1 LDCSKTQQ
9 TPAPIAGTASQLDL
23 VVTINVSTAGTFT
36 PITVSGS
43 GMTVANDVNSVT
55 TTTTGIQTFHIP
67 IHYDGTALGTLNF
80 TIGSA
85 GSCTADLT
93 KSSKKAIV
101 DMWTL
106 DCIPTGPELSR

>member
-1 LDCSKTQQ
+1 M
-9 TPAPIAGTASQLDL
+9 
-23 VVTINVSTAGTFT
+23 TINVSTAGTFT

-43 GMTVANDVNSVT
+43 GMTVANGINLVT
-55 TTTTGIQTFHIP
+55 ASTTGIQTFHIP
-67 IHYDGTALGTLNF
+67 IRYDGTALGTLNF

-106 DCIPTGPELSR
+106 DCIPTQGPSLK